1 MSSPDTLMTALAP
14 LLRTLHGADPDDPTL
29 GTRLNQ
35 AHPMSSDEVAAVRS
49 AVLSGLKDGWLC
61 PKEAGSIRFGRL
73 AKATAATCGFSIDAV
88 DMASP
93 GPGHEHPNG
102 EIDLCFALEGRPL
115 FDGQPEGWT
124 VYARKSWHVPTVT
137 GGRMAI
143 LYFLPGGKIRFGP
156 RIPPTQ
162 TLR

>member
-1 MSSPDTLMTALAP
+1 MWSPDTLMTALAP

-73 AKATAATCGFSIDAV
+73 AKDALAV
-88 DMASP
+88 LFHHGLVIQTRIAHQPSRHVEDRPFQSP
-93 GPGHEHPNG
+93 RCFRTDADRHES
-102 EIDLCFALEGRPL
+102 LL
-115 FDGQPEGWT
+115 
-124 VYARKSWHVPTVT
+124 
-137 GGRMAI
+137 M
-143 LYFLPGGKIRFGP
+143 
-156 RIPPTQ
+156 
-162 TLR
+162 